1 MKKILITLVFLLVS
15 VFLFSSPLLIDNANL
30 LSENE
35 KAELTKKLEEVKE
48 KTTLTVVIV
57 TDTSSYGKGDME
69 AADYIFE
76 NGDYGDDGVVFFL
89 NMGDRSYYISTSGYA
104 MYALDDYAL
113 SDDKI
118 YSPVISYLSKGEYY
132 TAFTNFASYV
142 EIATLDSTRE
152 SYENHTLNSNGDW
165 VEVGVKV
172 KRFDWAMA
180 LLFSLIV
187 GVTVSI
193 IVVSKERRK
202 MKNVALV
209 NNADDYVVPNSFN
222 LDENENILLYSHV
235 SRVMKAPPRDDN
247 NFGGNR
253 PHHTTT
259 HISSGGGTHG
269 GRGGKF

>member
-1 MKKILITLVFLLVS
+1 MKKILITLAFLLAS
-15 VFLFSSPLLIDNANL
+15 LSLFSSPLLIDNANL

-35 KAELTKKLEEVKE
+35 EAELTRKLEEVKT
-48 KTTLTVVIV
+48 KTSLSLVVV
-57 TDTSSYGKGDME
+57 TDTSSYGKGDRE

-104 MYALDDYAL
+104 MYSLDDYAL

-132 TAFTNFASYV
+132 TAFSNFASYV
-142 EIATLDSTRE
+142 EIATQESTRE
-152 SYENHTLNSNGDW
+152 SYDNHTLSSNGDW
-165 VEVGVKV
+165 VEVEVREK
-172 KRFDWAMA
+172 KFDWAMS
-180 LLFSLIV
+180 LLFSIIV
-187 GVTVSI
+187 GTTVSI
-193 IVVSKERRK
+193 IVISKEKRK
-202 MKNVALV
+202 MKSVGAV
-209 NNADDYVVPNSFN
+209 NNADDYVVPNSFV
-222 LDENENILLYSHV
+222 LDEDENILLYSHV

-259 HISSGGGTHG
+259 HISSSGGTHG